1 MSGAMSCFK
10 VIIEKKNHLE
20 INIIKFQRGKYQIGA
35 CATISS
41 TCILFWHF
49 ISCIYFPQ
57 RHQKSACP
65 TRFYY
70 VLSEYNI
77 LHTHISH
84 WRIMAFLC
92 VDVVFA
98 VFYSVASSWNYGDF
112 ENAIW
117 NLLLFFQTRHMYCLY
132 MHACMLREQY
142 TVPSFISSRHIG
154 IELRVAGWIHTT
166 A

>member
-10 VIIEKKNHLE
+10 VIIEKKNHPE
-20 INIIKFQRGKYQIGA
+20 IHIIKFQRGKYQIGA

-41 TCILFWHF
+41 SCILFWHY

-57 RHQKSACP
+57 RHRKSACP

-70 VLSEYNI
+70 VLSEHNI

-92 VDVVFA
+92 VWMSFSRCSILSHHHEIMVILKMLFEIFFFFSNSTHV
-98 VFYSVASSWNYGDF
+98 SSIY
-112 ENAIW
+112 
-117 NLLLFFQTRHMYCLY
+117 
-132 MHACMLREQY
+132 ACMYVAR
-142 TVPSFISSRHIG
+142 TVHYSEFHFI
-154 IELRVAGWIHTT
+154 
-166 A
+166 